1 MSFNLSF
8 TDLLETCCPS
18 NSTIIVECIFFTI
31 YKNKS
36 KNLIFKCIKT
46 INFKTINFIILL
58 EDRDK
63 VIFKMKY
70 SIMFQVFE
78 GGVSEPIKW
87 NKDSLTA
94 ENNIIILDEGSSSLF
109 LWYGA
114 KQGLVSRRTA
124 LRQAQSLRGHGF
136 TVGKSIVGRDIKDL
150 KEIDQRKIGRVLE
163 IDELNEDLQ
172 TLLNKEYKE
181 LDNFVITFELK
192 EIVEPVAKIIPKP
205 EPKIVSKPVSKPEP
219 VIKQET
225 PKVVKTEMK
234 FASEYD
240 DKPDPVLESKP
251 TVKPSISTTKVSKQ
265 EPKVASKPVIGLSI
279 QAKIGFVVIGI
290 LDHYDDIWISVKED
304 GSYSVE
310 HMDGRVCEFS
320 IVEGK
325 IKFTIDSF
333 SGISTKIKTEIQKKF
348 VELSKLI

>member
-1 MSFNLSF
+1 ML
-8 TDLLETCCPS
+8 
-18 NSTIIVECIFFTI
+18 
-31 YKNKS
+31 YA
-36 KNLIFKCIKT
+36 
-46 INFKTINFIILL
+46 
-58 EDRDK
+58 
-63 VIFKMKY
+63 
-70 SIMFQVFE
+70 IMFQVLE

-94 ENNIIILDEGSSSLF
+94 ESNIIILDERGSSLY

-124 LRQAQSLRGHGF
+124 LRQAQALRGHGF
-136 TVGKSIVGRDIKDL
+136 TVGRSIVGRDIRDL

-163 IDELNEDLQ
+163 NDELNEELQ
-172 TLLNKEYKE
+172 TLLNREYKE

-192 EIVEPVAKIIPKP
+192 EIVEPVAKVVPKP
-205 EPKIVSKPVSKPEP
+205 EPKILSKPVPKLEP
-219 VIKQET
+219 VIEQET
-225 PKVVKTEMK
+225 PKAVKTEMK

-240 DKPDPVLESKP
+240 IKPDPVLESKP
-251 TVKPSISTTKVSKQ
+251 TVKPSISITKVSKP
-265 EPKVASKPVIGLSI
+265 EPKVASKPVLGLSI

-290 LDHYDDIWISVKED
+290 LDHYDDIWISKKED

-325 IKFTIDSF
+325 IKFTVDSF
-333 SGISTKIKTEIQKKF
+333 SGISTKVKTEIQKKF
-348 VELSKLI
+348 VELSKLL

>member
-1 MSFNLSF
+1 MQ
-8 TDLLETCCPS
+8 
-18 NSTIIVECIFFTI
+18 
-31 YKNKS
+31 YA
-36 KNLIFKCIKT
+36 
-46 INFKTINFIILL
+46 
-58 EDRDK
+58 
-63 VIFKMKY
+63 
-70 SIMFQVFE
+70 IMFKVFE

-94 ENNIIILDEGSSSLF
+94 ESNIIILDERGSSLY

-124 LRQAQSLRGHGF
+124 LRQAQALRGHGF
-136 TVGKSIVGRDIKDL
+136 TVGRSIVGRDIRDL

-163 IDELNEDLQ
+163 NDELNEELQ
-172 TLLNKEYKE
+172 TLLNREYKE

-192 EIVEPVAKIIPKP
+192 EIVVPVAKAIPKP

-240 DKPDPVLESKP
+240 IKPDPVLENKP
-251 TVKPSISTTKVSKQ
+251 TVKPSISITKVSKP
-265 EPKVASKPVIGLSI
+265 EPKVASKPVLGLSI

-290 LDHYDDIWISVKED
+290 LDHYDDIWISKKED

-325 IKFTIDSF
+325 IKFTVDSF
-333 SGISTKIKTEIQKKF
+333 SDISTKVKTEIQKKF
-348 VELSKLI
+348 VELSKLL

>member
-1 MSFNLSF
+1 MQ
-8 TDLLETCCPS
+8 
-18 NSTIIVECIFFTI
+18 
-31 YKNKS
+31 YA
-36 KNLIFKCIKT
+36 
-46 INFKTINFIILL
+46 
-58 EDRDK
+58 
-63 VIFKMKY
+63 
-70 SIMFQVFE
+70 IMFQVLE

-87 NKDSLTA
+87 SKDSLIA
-94 ENNIIILDEGSSSLF
+94 ESNIIILDEGTSSLY

-136 TVGKSIVGRDIKDL
+136 AIGKSIIGRDIRDL

-163 IDELNEDLQ
+163 NDELNDELQ
-172 TLLNKEYKE
+172 TLLNREYKE
-181 LDNFVITFELK
+181 LTNFMITFELK
-192 EIVEPVAKIIPKP
+192 EIVEPVAKVKP
-205 EPKIVSKPVSKPEP
+205 EPKLEPKPVPKPVSKPEP
-219 VIKQET
+219 VIEQET
-225 PKVVKTEMK
+225 PKVVKTEMN

-240 DKPDPVLESKP
+240 IKPDPVLESKP
-251 TVKPSISTTKVSKQ
+251 TVKPSISTTKVSKP
-265 EPKVASKPVIGLSI
+265 EPKVATKPVLGLSI

-290 LDHYDDIWISVKED
+290 LDHYDDIWISKKED

-325 IKFTIDSF
+325 IKFTVDSF

>member
-1 MSFNLSF
+1 
-8 TDLLETCCPS
+8 
-18 NSTIIVECIFFTI
+18 
-31 YKNKS
+31 
-36 KNLIFKCIKT
+36 
-46 INFKTINFIILL
+46 
-58 EDRDK
+58 
-63 VIFKMKY
+63 
-70 SIMFQVFE
+70 MFDVLE
-78 GGVSEPIKW
+78 GGVSTPIKW

-94 ENNIIILDEGSSSLF
+94 ERNIIILDEGSSSLY

-136 TVGKSIVGRDIKDL
+136 TVGKSIIGRDTKDL

-163 IDELNEDLQ
+163 IDEINEELQ
-172 TLLNKEYKE
+172 TLLNRKYKE

-192 EIVEPVAKIIPKP
+192 EIVEPVAKVIPKP
-205 EPKIVSKPVSKPEP
+205 EPKIESTPIPKPEP
-219 VIKQET
+219 IIEQEP

-240 DKPDPVLESKP
+240 IKPDPVIESKP
-251 TVKPSISTTKVSKQ
+251 TVKPSISTIKVSTP
-265 EPKVASKPVIGLSI
+265 EPKVESKPALGLSV
-279 QAKIGFVVIGI
+279 QAKIGFVLMGV
-290 LDHYDDIWISVKED
+290 LDHYDDIWISRKED

-325 IKFTIDSF
+325 IKFTVDSF

>member
-1 MSFNLSF
+1 MQ
-8 TDLLETCCPS
+8 
-18 NSTIIVECIFFTI
+18 
-31 YKNKS
+31 YA
-36 KNLIFKCIKT
+36 
-46 INFKTINFIILL
+46 
-58 EDRDK
+58 
-63 VIFKMKY
+63 
-70 SIMFQVFE
+70 IMFQVLE

-87 NKDSLTA
+87 SKDSLTA
-94 ENNIIILDEGSSSLF
+94 ESNIIILDEGTSSLY
-109 LWYGA
+109 LWYGS

-136 TVGKSIVGRDIKDL
+136 TIGKSIIGRDIRDL

-163 IDELNEDLQ
+163 NDELNDELQ
-172 TLLNKEYKE
+172 TLLNREYKE
-181 LDNFVITFELK
+181 LTNFMITFELK
-192 EIVEPVAKIIPKP
+192 EIVEPVAKVKPEPKLEPKPVPKP
-205 EPKIVSKPVSKPEP
+205 EPKIVSKPEP
-219 VIKQET
+219 VIEQET

-240 DKPDPVLESKP
+240 TKPDPVLESKP
-251 TVKPSISTTKVSKQ
+251 TVKPSISTTQVSSP
-265 EPKVASKPVIGLSI
+265 EAKVASKPALGLSI
-279 QAKIGFVVIGI
+279 QAKIGFVLMGI

-325 IKFTIDSF
+325 IKFTVDSF

>member
-1 MSFNLSF
+1 MQ
-8 TDLLETCCPS
+8 
-18 NSTIIVECIFFTI
+18 
-31 YKNKS
+31 YA
-36 KNLIFKCIKT
+36 
-46 INFKTINFIILL
+46 
-58 EDRDK
+58 
-63 VIFKMKY
+63 
-70 SIMFQVFE
+70 IMFQVFE

-94 ENNIIILDEGSSSLF
+94 ESNIIILDEGTSSLY

-124 LRQAQSLRGHGF
+124 LRQAQALRGHGF
-136 TVGKSIVGRDIKDL
+136 TVGKSIVGRDIRDL
-150 KEIDQRKIGRVLE
+150 KEVDQRKIGRVLE
-163 IDELNEDLQ
+163 NDELNDELQ
-172 TLLNKEYKE
+172 TLLNREYKE

-192 EIVEPVAKIIPKP
+192 EIVEPVAKVIPKP

-219 VIKQET
+219 VIEQET

-240 DKPDPVLESKP
+240 IKPDPILESKP
-251 TVKPSISTTKVSKQ
+251 TVKPSISTTKVSTP
-265 EPKVASKPVIGLSI
+265 EPKVASKPALGLSI
-279 QAKIGFVVIGI
+279 QAKLGFVLVGI
-290 LDHYDDIWISVKED
+290 LDHYDDIWISIKED

-325 IKFTIDSF
+325 IKFTVDSF
-333 SGISTKIKTEIQKKF
+333 SGISTKVKTEIQKKF

>member
-1 MSFNLSF
+1 M
-8 TDLLETCCPS
+8 
-18 NSTIIVECIFFTI
+18 
-31 YKNKS
+31 
-36 KNLIFKCIKT
+36 FK
-46 INFKTINFIILL
+46 
-58 EDRDK
+58 
-63 VIFKMKY
+63 
-70 SIMFQVFE
+70 VFE

-94 ENNIIILDEGSSSLF
+94 ESNIIILDERGSSLY

-124 LRQAQSLRGHGF
+124 LRQAQALRGHGF
-136 TVGKSIVGRDIKDL
+136 TVGRSIVGRDIRDL

-163 IDELNEDLQ
+163 NDELNEELQ
-172 TLLNKEYKE
+172 TLLNREYKE

-192 EIVEPVAKIIPKP
+192 EIVEPVAKVVPKP
-205 EPKIVSKPVSKPEP
+205 EPKILSKPVPKLEP
-219 VIKQET
+219 VIEQET
-225 PKVVKTEMK
+225 PKAVKTEMK

-240 DKPDPVLESKP
+240 IKPDPVLESKP
-251 TVKPSISTTKVSKQ
+251 TVKPSISITKVSKP
-265 EPKVASKPVIGLSI
+265 EPKVASKPVLGLSI

-290 LDHYDDIWISVKED
+290 LDHYDDIWISKKED

-325 IKFTIDSF
+325 IKFTVDSF
-333 SGISTKIKTEIQKKF
+333 SGISTKVKTEIQKKF
-348 VELSKLI
+348 VELSKLL

>member
-1 MSFNLSF
+1 MQ
-8 TDLLETCCPS
+8 
-18 NSTIIVECIFFTI
+18 
-31 YKNKS
+31 YA
-36 KNLIFKCIKT
+36 
-46 INFKTINFIILL
+46 
-58 EDRDK
+58 
-63 VIFKMKY
+63 
-70 SIMFQVFE
+70 IMFEVLE
-78 GGVSEPIKW
+78 GGVSTPIKW

-94 ENNIIILDEGSSSLF
+94 ESNIIILDEGSSSLF

-136 TVGKSIVGRDIKDL
+136 TVGRSIVGRDIRDL
-150 KEIDQRKIGRVLE
+150 KEVDQRKIGRVLE
-163 IDELNEDLQ
+163 NDELNEELQ
-172 TLLNKEYKE
+172 SLLNRKYKE

-192 EIVEPVAKIIPKP
+192 EIVEPVVKVVPKP
-205 EPKIVSKPVSKPEP
+205 EPKIVSKPVPKPEP
-219 VIKQET
+219 VIEQEP
-225 PKVVKTEMK
+225 PKAVKTEMK

-240 DKPDPVLESKP
+240 IKPDPVLESKP
-251 TVKPSISTTKVSKQ
+251 TVKPSISTTKVSKP
-265 EPKVASKPVIGLSI
+265 EPKVATKPVLGLSI

-290 LDHYDDIWISVKED
+290 LDHYDDIWISKKED

-325 IKFTIDSF
+325 IKFTVDSF

>member
-1 MSFNLSF
+1 MQ
-8 TDLLETCCPS
+8 
-18 NSTIIVECIFFTI
+18 
-31 YKNKS
+31 YA
-36 KNLIFKCIKT
+36 
-46 INFKTINFIILL
+46 
-58 EDRDK
+58 
-63 VIFKMKY
+63 
-70 SIMFQVFE
+70 IMFQVLE

-87 NKDSLTA
+87 SKDSLTA
-94 ENNIIILDEGSSSLF
+94 ESNIIILDEGTSSLY

-136 TVGKSIVGRDIKDL
+136 TIGKSIIGRDIRDL

-163 IDELNEDLQ
+163 NDELNDELQ
-172 TLLNKEYKE
+172 TLLNREYKE
-181 LDNFVITFELK
+181 LTNFMITFELK
-192 EIVEPVAKIIPKP
+192 EIVEPVAKVKPELKP
-205 EPKIVSKPVSKPEP
+205 EPKIVSKPEPKIVSKPEPKIVSKPEP
-219 VIKQET
+219 VIEQET

-240 DKPDPVLESKP
+240 TKPDPVLESKP
-251 TVKPSISTTKVSKQ
+251 TVKPSISTTQVSSP
-265 EPKVASKPVIGLSI
+265 EAKVASKPALGLSI
-279 QAKIGFVVIGI
+279 QAKIGFVLMGI

-325 IKFTIDSF
+325 IKFTVDSF